1 MILNLTQYA
10 GTEEQGVTDL
20 TGGADRERL
29 KSLLTFEAMPSRRDI
44 LFRARAIAELAATT
58 EADAAMIGG
67 APYLMAP
74 LEEALKLWGI
84 MPLYAFSLRES
95 VEETMPDGTVK
106 KTAVFKHQGFI
117 KA

>member
-1 MILNLTQYA
+1 MIVNLTQHA
-10 GTEEQGVTDL
+10 GTPEQGVTDL
-20 TGGADRERL
+20 MGIDRERL
-29 KSLLTFEAMPSRRDI
+29 VSFLTFEEMPSRKKI
-44 LFRARAIAELAATT
+44 LSRALLITVLAVANG
-58 EADAAMIGG
+58 ADAAMIGG

-74 LEEALKLWGI
+74 LEEALKSWGI

-95 VEETMPDGTVK
+95 VEEIMPDGTVK